1 MLGRLSRSALLLHQL
16 QHKTPNHFSQSPKI
30 DLVTR
35 QGGGALFSS
44 DVFIE
49 DRVAAGVVA
58 GEDVLLA
65 TAVDLMMARDCEG
78 ALGCSAVFVGA
89 YASSCFCI
97 EWCVSRVISCRLSI
111 RRNIFQS
118 LLQAGVRPP
127 SSWLMLPI
135 LCVKCAQVCAYE
147 RQARW
152 RVTAVRQR

>member
-1 MLGRLSRSALLLHQL
+1 MLGRLRRSALLLHQL
-16 QHKTPNHFSQSPKI
+16 QHKTPNHSSQSPKI

-49 DRVAAGVVA
+49 DRVAAGVVG

-89 YASSCFCI
+89 YASSCFLYRMAC
-97 EWCVSRVISCRLSI
+97 SAYY
-111 RRNIFQS
+111 FMPPQHS
-118 LLQAGVRPP
+118 LERFPVTSPGWRATPFFLVDVTD
-127 SSWLMLPI
+127 I
-135 LCVKCAQVCAYE
+135 VC
-147 RQARW
+147 
-152 RVTAVRQR
+152 